1 MDPKTARPKPRAAK
15 PAARRQPAA
24 IDSSAERRGVGAAG
38 VKAGLIGAAGMTI
51 LMLINLVS
59 LPLLPCL
66 VIPGFIMVL
75 LVAGLLA
82 GLLAGDRLTSS
93 GMATQAG
100 LAAGFVSGL
109 GAAVVAIVLS
119 VAGLMFADLGAGVRA
134 QFGVVEL
141 KNLADMGISAE
152 AIQTGGA
159 VALAFVIWGIIGTL
173 IAIVLGI
180 LGARLYYRLR

>member
-1 MDPKTARPKPRAAK
+1 
-15 PAARRQPAA
+15 
-24 IDSSAERRGVGAAG
+24 
-38 VKAGLIGAAGMTI
+38 MTI

-59 LPLLPCL
+59 LPLLACL
-66 VIPGFIMVL
+66 VVPGFIVVL

-82 GLLAGDRLTSS
+82 GLLAGDRVTSS

-109 GAAVVAIVLS
+109 SAAVVAIVLS
-119 VAGLMFADLGAGVRA
+119 AAGLMFAELGAGVRA
-134 QFGVVEL
+134 QFGTAEL
-141 KNLADMGISAE
+141 RSLSDMGISAE
-152 AIQTGGA
+152 AVQTGGA
-159 VALAFVIWGIIGTL
+159 VALAFVIWGIVGTL